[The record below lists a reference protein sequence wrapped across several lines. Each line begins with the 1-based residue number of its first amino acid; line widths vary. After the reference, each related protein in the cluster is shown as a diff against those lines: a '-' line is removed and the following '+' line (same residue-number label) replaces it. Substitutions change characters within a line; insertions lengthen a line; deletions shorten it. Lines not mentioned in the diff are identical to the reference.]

1 MRRRKARRQKAG
13 QSASLRFAKQHC
25 RIEAAIGR
33 ENGSQLVGGRLDAV
47 CRYHCGR
54 VHVPQHEPG
63 GLQLP
68 SRETICCKRG
78 SPVCA
83 FQHIRTCA
91 RNHAEPRDGGDLP
104 IITSGPLLLI
114 LRYEVA
120 LVPLEHMRVARLHQP
135 RQLGR
140 NQHQAHTVALCGCK
154 DTPVQVLSGTVNE
167 QERRQILVDTAHC
180 LGNALHQA
188 AHVWHIGP
196 SALAPDDADVGGRS
210 GWTARTSRT
219 RSTRWLPSNSC
230 GNICCTSTR
239 SAAIATCVRHARNSL
254 RDPRCTGVTPG
265 WKLRVFAMR
274 VPFWSP

>member
-1 MRRRKARRQKAG
+1 MRRWKARRQMAG

-25 RIEAAIGR
+25 RIKAAIGR

-91 RNHAEPRDGGDLP
+91 RNHAQPRNGGDLP

-114 LRYEVA
+114 LRSEVA
-120 LVPLEHMRVARLHQP
+120 LVPLEHVRVARLHQP

-154 DTPVQVLSGTVNE
+154 DTTVQVLSGTVHE
-167 QERRQILVDTAHC
+167 QHWHQIHADTAHRRS
-180 LGNALHQA
+180 NALQKA
-188 AHVWHIGP
+188 AHVRNIGP
-196 SALAPDDADVGGRS
+196 AALATDNADVGGQV
-210 GWTARTSRT
+210 
-219 RSTRWLPSNSC
+219 WLDC
-230 GNICCTSTR
+230 
-239 SAAIATCVRHARNSL
+239 AHIAHE
-254 RDPRCTGVTPG
+254 
-265 WKLRVFAMR
+265 
-274 VPFWSP
+274 